1 MKLLT
6 IIPYCTND
14 LPITTKLLE
23 WINELAARD
32 IFTNGPL
39 LLAADSAVPRSD
51 IDRLAAIARKSWRWV
66 RTMIVTVPADGWAPT
81 LMFRTISSHVVANY
95 RLPFFW
101 MEPDCIPLVPSWLR
115 QLQDAYEECPKRYMG
130 ALISQT
136 EDPALP
142 AVHMTGCGIYPNDAI
157 EDFMTIKDLKTQAWD
172 IASALTIVPRC
183 ENTQL
188 IHHFWGLKDLP
199 PVFVHQRLPDSPK
212 NHVTLDF
219 IRKDAAVFHRSKG
232 GELIDLLRQKLHRE
246 IPTISRGKEA
256 ASNIVG
262 PGGEKKMEAE
272 KGKTIPSEVLPIVP
286 QAAQASVKPDGEA
299 SEEDARSEVKAKEL
313 RNPKSKPETRVRPQ
327 AVHGT

>member
-23 WINELAARD
+23 WINELAATD
-32 IFTNGPL
+32 VFTNGPL

-172 IASALTIVPRC
+172 IVSAPTIVPRC

-199 PVFVHQRLPDSPK
+199 PVFVDQRLPDSPK

-219 IRKDAAVFHRSKG
+219 IRKDAVLFHRSKDG
-232 GELIDLLRQKLHRE
+232 KLIDLLRASFRNFVVGVDLA
-246 IPTISRGKEA
+246 KEKA
-256 ASNIVG
+256 VQEV
-262 PGGEKKMEAE
+262 PP
-272 KGKTIPSEVLPIVP
+272 PSEPPKVILPPVKP
-286 QAAQASVKPDGEA
+286 AAAKPKSVK
-299 SEEDARSEVKAKEL
+299 V
-313 RNPKSKPETRVRPQ
+313 Q
-327 AVHGT
+327 APAPIPITTP